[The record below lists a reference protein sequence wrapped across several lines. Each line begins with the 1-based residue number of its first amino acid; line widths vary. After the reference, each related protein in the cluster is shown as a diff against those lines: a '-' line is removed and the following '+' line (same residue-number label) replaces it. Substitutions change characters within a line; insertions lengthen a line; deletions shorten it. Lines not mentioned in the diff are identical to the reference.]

1 MYFPSICVDNFFNN
15 PKEIREFALTLD
27 FYDTSVIGGTWPGK
41 RTKPL
46 HIISPNYFQ
55 LFTKKLLSLIFP
67 IRMNVTPTFIC
78 QTCFHLIEPYG
89 GNGIESGW
97 VHSDDD
103 CILAGLVYLTENID
117 SNCGTTIFR
126 PKKITNIVTNVEH
139 KEAMYTNRNINK
151 ELLNAK
157 RKENND
163 QFEETIVYKNIFN
176 RLIAY
181 DATNYHSPSS
191 FEYSGNESRLT
202 QVFFFKHISSP
213 YFPIPESKT
222 IQL

>member
-15 PKEIREFALTLD
+15 PKEIREFASTLD

-46 HIISPNYFQ
+46 HIISPNYFE
-55 LFTKKLLSLIFP
+55 LFTRKVLSLIFP
-67 IRMNVTPTFIC
+67 VRLNGNPAFIC
-78 QTCFHLIEPYG
+78 DTAFHLIEPYD

-97 VHSDDD
+97 VHTDENSF
-103 CILAGLVYLTENID
+103 LAGLVYLNESID

-126 PKKITNIVTNVEH
+126 PKEIANRPINHEYKNAMFTNTNL
-139 KEAMYTNRNINK
+139 NK
-151 ELLNAK
+151 ELLNDK
-157 RKENND
+157 RKENNE
-163 QFEETIVYKNIFN
+163 QFEETIIYKNIFN

-181 DATNYHSPSS
+181 DATNYHTQSNLEFFGSEP
-191 FEYSGNESRLT
+191 RLT
-202 QVFFFKHISSP
+202 QVFFFRQINSN